1 MNWRKLPN
9 YTILIGHP
17 VGPDDTWALE
27 LFQSLALGS
36 NLRKYKFSVP
46 NDLFQSHKHNVFKMV
61 FFKAAYNH
69 QVLWLLWC
77 IQTVN

>member
-27 LFQSLALGS
+27 LLQSLALGS

-46 NDLFQSHKHNVFKMV
+46 NDLLQSHKHNVFEMV
-61 FFKAAYNH
+61 FLKLHIIIKYYGYCGVFK
-69 QVLWLLWC
+69 L
-77 IQTVN
+77 